1 MAEETTAVCPA
12 CGKTTVRSE
21 EEKKKLLN
29 RLNRLEGQVR
39 GIRKMIENDAYCNDV
54 LIQSAAAAAAVD
66 AFSRAVLRAHLHT
79 CVIRDIRAGNDDVA
93 DELMETLER
102 LMR

>member
-1 MAEETTAVCPA
+1 MEHTEKNCCPA
-12 CGKTTVRSE
+12 CAKTTERTE
-21 EEKKKLLN
+21 EQKKKLLN

-39 GIRKMIENDAYCNDV
+39 GVKKMIENDTYCNDILV
-54 LIQSAAAAAAVD
+54 QAAAIGAAVN
-66 AFSRAVLRAHLHT
+66 AFSREVLRAHLHS
-79 CVIRDIRAGNDDVA
+79 CVARDIREGRDEVV

>member
-1 MAEETTAVCPA
+1 MSDTQMQGCPA
-12 CGKTTVRSE
+12 CQRKTERTE
-21 EEKKKLLN
+21 EQKKKLMN

-39 GIRKMIENDAYCNDV
+39 GVKKMIESDVYCNDI
-54 LIQSAAAAAAVD
+54 LIQAAAIRAAVD
-66 AFSRAVLRAHLHT
+66 AFSRELLRSHLHS
-79 CVIRDIRAGNDDVA
+79 CVARDIRDGREEVV

>member
-1 MAEETTAVCPA
+1 MSDTQMQGCTACQRKTERTEEQ
-12 CGKTTVRSE
+12 
-21 EEKKKLLN
+21 KKKLMN

-39 GIRKMIENDAYCNDV
+39 GVKKMIESDVYCNDI
-54 LIQSAAAAAAVD
+54 LIQAAAIRAAVD
-66 AFSRAVLRAHLHT
+66 AFSRELLRAHLHS
-79 CVIRDIRAGNDDVA
+79 CVARDIRDGREEVV

>member
-1 MAEETTAVCPA
+1 MNDMEKSCCAGCEKKTERTEEQ
-12 CGKTTVRSE
+12 
-21 EEKKKLLN
+21 KKKLMN

-39 GIRKMIENDAYCNDV
+39 GVKKMIESDAYCNDI
-54 LIQSAAAAAAVD
+54 LMQSAAISAAVN
-66 AFSRAVLRAHLHT
+66 AFSREVLRAHLHS
-79 CVIRDIRAGNDDVA
+79 CVARDIREGRDEVV